1 MNTGLCPPKPI
12 PSRRLHCAMVD
23 AWVLQRFRPVLGA
36 LAGVCAAAGLTANQV
51 TAAGLGL
58 GLASAACVVQ
68 GQWAAALVLLLL
80 NRLADGVDGMLARM
94 HQHLRAHPDARAGGE
109 AAAPSSGSSAAGA
122 YFDSVA
128 DFVFYA
134 TIPLAFAWHNPA
146 ANALAAATLL
156 AAFVGTGASFL
167 AFAAVAAERGLVNA
181 RLPDK
186 GFYYLGGLTEGT
198 ETVACFALMC
208 LWPQHFAALAYGFAA
223 LCGVT
228 LATRVVGGWRLLK

>member
-1 MNTGLCPPKPI
+1 
-12 PSRRLHCAMVD
+12 MVD
-23 AWVLQRFRPVLGA
+23 AWVLQGLRPVLGA

-51 TAAGLGL
+51 TAAGLALGL
-58 GLASAACVVQ
+58 GAAACVVQ
-68 GQWAAALVLLLL
+68 GQWAAALVLLLA
-80 NRLADGVDGMLARM
+80 NRVADGVDGTLARM
-94 HQHLRAHPDARAGGE
+94 QAHLNGPSAG
-109 AAAPSSGSSAAGA
+109 PSAFGA
-122 YFDSVA
+122 YLDSVA

-134 TIPLAFAWHNPA
+134 AIPLAFAWHQPA

-198 ETVACFALMC
+198 ETVLCFALMC

-223 LCGVT
+223 LCALTTV
-228 LATRVVGGWRLLK
+228 TRVLGGWRLLK

>member
-1 MNTGLCPPKPI
+1 
-12 PSRRLHCAMVD
+12 MVD

-51 TAAGLGL
+51 TAAGLGM

-68 GQWAAALVLLLL
+68 GQWVAALALLLL

-94 HQHLRAHPDARAGGE
+94 NAHLHGGGGGASAGSGARA
-109 AAAPSSGSSAAGA
+109 SAFGA
-122 YFDSVA
+122 FFDSVA
-128 DFVFYA
+128 DFIFYA
-134 TIPLAFAWHNPA
+134 AIPLAFAWHNPA

-198 ETVACFALMC
+198 ETVLCFALMC
-208 LWPQHFAALAYGFAA
+208 LWPQHFAVLAYGFAA